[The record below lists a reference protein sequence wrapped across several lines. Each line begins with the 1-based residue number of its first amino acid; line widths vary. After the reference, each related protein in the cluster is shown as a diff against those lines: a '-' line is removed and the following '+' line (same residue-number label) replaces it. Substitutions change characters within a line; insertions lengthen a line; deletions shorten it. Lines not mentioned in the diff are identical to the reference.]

1 MMSVDFLFVQQVHN
15 YSTFCFSLSFNVIN
29 YDQNVSKASKGSFPK
44 IEMFEASENVETL
57 NYYKTNFRQVRAQGQ
72 VEMPVVI

>member
-44 IEMFEASENVETL
+44 IVMYVASENVQTL
-57 NYYKTNFRQVRAQGQ
+57 TTRPTFDRYVLKGKLKC
-72 VEMPVVI
+72 PL